1 MKTDS
6 GQGTYL
12 VRDVRT
18 DIFQPRVSTHSLEG
32 RRILAHLRELVS
44 RLLWEVHAVYDAC
57 PGFDECERHLE
68 ADAAIPARHKCDTV
82 GERKLLL
89 EQRRFRI

>member
-6 GQGTYL
+6 GRRTYL
-12 VRDVRT
+12 IRDVRA
-18 DIFQPRVSTHSLEG
+18 DIFQPRVSTRSLEG

-44 RLLWEVHAVYDAC
+44 RLLWEVYTVYDAR
-57 PGFDECERHLE
+57 PGFDKCKRHFK
-68 ADAAIPARHKCDTV
+68 ADAAVPARHKCDTV

>member
-12 VRDVRT
+12 VRDVRA
-18 DIFQPRVSTHSLEG
+18 DIFQPRVSTCPLEG

-44 RLLWEVHAVYDAC
+44 RLLWEVHAVYDAR
-57 PGFDECERHLE
+57 PGFDECECHLE
-68 ADAAIPARHKCDTV
+68 ADAAIPARHECDTI
-82 GERKLLL
+82 GERKLFL
-89 EQRRFRI
+89 EQRRLRI